1 MPGIEGPGYNCD
13 AGVGHR
19 RALWSRHHLTRVSRK
34 EPGTAPGAIA
44 MSLGL
49 DRLGEPLI
57 ERLEEKNARR
67 EAVLELSRE
76 LVRHAARS
84 IHAAHRREWEVVDE
98 HIAAADEI
106 HRRIRVSTADHADIG
121 SAGYTLDAEK
131 EYAEAYLTRA
141 LIRDDALPGPEALE
155 VDDAAWLNGLG
166 EAAGELRRAALDAI
180 RHDDIRLAE
189 RLLERMDEIYAFLQ
203 TIDLPGRIT
212 RDIKRTNDMVR
223 GVTERTRGDLTVAA
237 RQERLERALARLEA
251 RLGHDALAAAAG
263 GTIDAGPAEERIDD
277 RRSGSSG

>member
-1 MPGIEGPGYNCD
+1 
-13 AGVGHR
+13 
-19 RALWSRHHLTRVSRK
+19 
-34 EPGTAPGAIA
+34 

-49 DRLGEPLI
+49 DKIGEALLD
-57 ERLEEKNARR
+57 RLEEKNARR
-67 EAVLELSRE
+67 ESVLGLSRE

-84 IHAAHRREWEVVDE
+84 IHAAHRLDWPTADD
-98 HIAAADEI
+98 HIAQADSI
-106 HRRIRVSTADHADIG
+106 HAMMRVSTEGHADIG
-121 SAGYTLDAEK
+121 AAGYTLDAEK

-141 LIRDDALPGPEALE
+141 LIREEPLPGPDEIN

-166 EAAGELRRAALDAI
+166 EAGGELRRAALDAI
-180 RHDDIRLAE
+180 RRDDIRLAE
-189 RLLERMDEIYAFLQ
+189 RILAQMQEIYAFLQ

-251 RLGHDALAAAAG
+251 RVGEPLDGAASAAAVDRLDSADIVDRAG
-263 GTIDAGPAEERIDD
+263 FTNVVDRGNTADVVNPVDSIDVAGPADYA
-277 RRSGSSG
+277 GNPAGG